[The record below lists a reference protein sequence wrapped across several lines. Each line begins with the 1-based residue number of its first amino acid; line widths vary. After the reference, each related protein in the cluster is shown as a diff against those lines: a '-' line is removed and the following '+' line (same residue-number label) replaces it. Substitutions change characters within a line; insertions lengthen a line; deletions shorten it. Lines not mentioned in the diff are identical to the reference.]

1 MFGIFETKL
10 LRNLVYPIVNI
21 KRKIQYHK
29 NVIFNSQ
36 LKKDLNNNVA
46 FHNQHKN
53 QKCFIV
59 GNGPSLKNQEISF
72 LKNEIVFTVND
83 IMKSH
88 IYNSLNPSYHVF
100 ADPDTFKKSYLD
112 MLEKGILEAYNIN
125 PNVEYFIPHS
135 AKSPFKNRFS
145 NLKIN
150 YFYQGLNFT
159 KKNKKI
165 DLTKMIYSG
174 QNVVQ
179 IAIYLALYMGF
190 SKIYLL
196 GTDMT
201 GFLEFY
207 ESKVIKNDNPYG
219 HVYGRDEKNKKELQ
233 KIIDSYDNEFYLK
246 AYGKIFEIF
255 KDVKILANNVYKV
268 EIINLTHGG
277 ALDVFERKKIIDIK

>member
-10 LRNLVYPIVNI
+10 LKRWVYPIVNV
-21 KRKIQYHK
+21 KRKIQYYK
-29 NVIFNSQ
+29 NVILNSQ
-36 LKKDLNNNVA
+36 LKKDLNNNIVY
-46 FHNQHKN
+46 HNKHKN
-53 QKCFIV
+53 KKCYIV
-59 GNGPSLKNQEISF
+59 GNGPSLRSQDISF

-83 IMKSH
+83 IMKSE
-88 IYNSLNPSYHVF
+88 IYNSLRPSYHIF
-100 ADPDTFKKSYLD
+100 SDPYTFKKSYLD
-112 MLEKGILEAYNIN
+112 MLEKGIVEAYKIDPNI
-125 PNVEYFIPHS
+125 EYFIPHN
-135 AKSPFKNRFS
+135 AKSPFKNKFS

-159 KKNKKI
+159 RNNKKI
-165 DLTKMIYSG
+165 DLTKMIYIG

-179 IAIYLALYMGF
+179 TAIYLALYMGF
-190 SKIYLL
+190 SKICLL

-219 HVYGRDEKNKKELQ
+219 HVYSRDEKNKKELQ

-255 KDVKILANNVYKV
+255 KDVKILANSIYDV
-268 EIINLTHGG
+268 EIVNLTNGG
-277 ALDVFERKKIIDIK
+277 ALDVFRRKINNEI